1 MFLVGKGFTY
11 SDILIMPTYM
21 RKFYIDYLV
30 PKE

>member
-1 MFLVGKGFTY
+1 MVTKGFSY

-21 RKFYIDYLV
+21 RKYFIDSLI